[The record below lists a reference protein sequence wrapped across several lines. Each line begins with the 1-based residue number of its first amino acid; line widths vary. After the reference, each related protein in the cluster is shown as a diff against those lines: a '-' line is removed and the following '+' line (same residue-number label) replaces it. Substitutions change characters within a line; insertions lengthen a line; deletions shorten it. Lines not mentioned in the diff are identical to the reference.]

1 MSKRQFRTP
10 RIVQAGR
17 RGVWR
22 WLLGAVALA
31 GVAWLAY
38 RQGQQHAGYH
48 VNASEAEIEALQA
61 RIGELREECE
71 QQRELVARYQRA
83 SQIDRAAA
91 KEVRE
96 ALRVAQEE
104 QAKLRKQVTVLNS
117 LISGKVTAL
126 EVSAVK
132 LVRLGESNEY
142 AFGFLVSK
150 RDKGGERVSGRLKLR
165 LSGLLDGKAVVL
177 DEKRLGIAQ
186 GLKMG
191 FKHFQR
197 FDGKLKLPVGFIPR
211 ELVIKGYPDGK
222 KFKSFEKRIKWQA

>member
-1 MSKRQFRTP
+1 MSKGQFKTP
-10 RIVQAGR
+10 RIVQAKR
-17 RGVWR
+17 RPLWP
-22 WLLGAVALA
+22 WLLGVVALA

-38 RQGQQHAGYH
+38 RQGQQHAGYP
-48 VNASEAEIEALQA
+48 VNASEAKIEALQA
-61 RIGELREECE
+61 RIGELREECD

-83 SQIDRAAA
+83 SQIDRAAV

-126 EVSAVK
+126 EISAVK
-132 LVRLGESNEY
+132 LVRQGESREY
-142 AFGFLVSK
+142 AFSFLVSK

-197 FDGKLKLPVGFIPR
+197 FDGKLKLPEGFIPR
-211 ELVIKGYPDGK
+211 ELVIQGYPDGK
-222 KFKSFEKRIKWQA
+222 KFKPFEKRIKWQV